1 MAELETYFRYWG
13 KADPNYPGE
22 PKWHPLVYHCLDV
35 AACAKA
41 LLLKRDD
48 LLEKQIGDIY
58 TDLKTG
64 STPSRLVKDYFVG
77 ENLWIT
83 SGELNYSYI
92 NNTIEKVSD
101 KAIKDTNL
109 RLYPIGTFFIA
120 ITGLEA
126 PGTRGK
132 CAINA
137 LPATTNQSCLAFY
150 EKDELDTKF
159 LYYWYNKYGIPLY
172 YRYAQGT
179 KQQSFNNKIVEKFKI
194 SLPSKQEQEK
204 IALFLTSVDTKIGQ
218 LSKKEELLS
227 SYKKGVMQ
235 KIFSGEIRFKAD
247 DGSAFAPW
255 EEKKLKD
262 ISSKKSSN
270 ISANTLE
277 ENTGNYKIYGA
288 TGHLKNIDFFT
299 EDEAYISIVKD
310 GAGVGR
316 VLLCDAESSVLGTL
330 DIIKNDKGV
339 NLHFIYLL
347 LTRIHFEKYV
357 VGSTIPHIYY
367 KDYSS
372 EKIQVP
378 CIEEQTKIA
387 NFLSSI
393 DSKIEQVGK
402 QLDESKQF
410 KKALLQQMF
419 V

>member
-1 MAELETYFRYWG
+1 MMSNLPKLRFR
-13 KADPNYPGE
+13 E
-22 PKWHPLVYHCLDV
+22 FS
-35 AACAKA
+35 
-41 LLLKRDD
+41 DD